1 MKHNYHVFTAM
12 AFDAVHEALEN
23 TEVAKTATMYAGTM
37 FVECNAYSASK
48 IETALIKKLK
58 CGVIVS
64 KVGREYSFDFV
75 GA

>member
-1 MKHNYHVFTAM
+1 
-12 AFDAVHEALEN
+12 
-23 TEVAKTATMYAGTM
+23 M